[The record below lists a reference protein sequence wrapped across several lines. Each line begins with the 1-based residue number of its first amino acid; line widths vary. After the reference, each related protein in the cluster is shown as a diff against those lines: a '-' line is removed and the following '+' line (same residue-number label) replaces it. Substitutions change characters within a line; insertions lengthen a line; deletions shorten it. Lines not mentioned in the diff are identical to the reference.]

1 MDDKYFIMHFP
12 TLQNSILPMS
22 MLDKIYDEEQSK
34 ERHPVVAQDL
44 TRQEAEALNA
54 ILESLKEN
62 KRDSK

>member
-12 TLQNSILPMS
+12 TLTNSILPMS
-22 MLDKIYDEEQSK
+22 MLADAYVRSIVDG
-34 ERHPVVAQDL
+34 RHPVVAQDL
-44 TRQEAEALNA
+44 TRQEAEALNT